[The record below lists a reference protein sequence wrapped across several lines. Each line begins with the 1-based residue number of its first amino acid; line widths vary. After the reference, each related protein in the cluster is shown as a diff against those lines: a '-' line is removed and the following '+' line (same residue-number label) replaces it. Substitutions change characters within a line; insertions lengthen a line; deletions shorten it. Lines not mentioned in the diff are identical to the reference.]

1 MLYLSMEIY
10 KNAQL
15 IGKAIGN
22 LESLKTYAD
31 LPPYQKEWLKD
42 ALNAIKLVDY
52 INLQNKF

>member
-1 MLYLSMEIY
+1 MEIY